1 MSLKEI
7 IPVSFGDL
15 LNYFGISLQSQK
27 DNSFVLHGDVLPTVI
42 VGSVAPILAISSPM
56 TLDVPFTAGS
66 LAAGTAANTVH
77 ADSGAQL
84 SGQYAVT
91 ILFGCDA
98 TAGSDQDYYIQRR
111 DAANAANIW
120 QQEFGFKNSTQLNG
134 QLSFTMRLNTGERL
148 RVLNKMISTFTTE
161 QVSVWLVRT
170 GA

>member
-7 IPVSFGDL
+7 IPVSFADL

-56 TLDVPFTAGS
+56 TLDVPFTAGP

-77 ADSGAQL
+77 ADTGQQL
-84 SGQYAVT
+84 SGTYAVT
-91 ILFGCDA
+91 IIFGCDA

-120 QQEFGFKNSTQLNG
+120 VQEFGFKNSAQING
-134 QLSFTMRLNTGERL
+134 VLSFTMRLNTGERL
-148 RVLNKMISTFTTE
+148 RVINKIVSGFTTE
-161 QVSVWLVRT
+161 QVSIWLVRT

>member
-7 IPVSFGDL
+7 IPVSFADL

-27 DNSFVLHGDVLPTVI
+27 DNTFVLRGDVLPTVI

-77 ADSGAQL
+77 ADTGALASGT
-84 SGQYAVT
+84 YAVT
-91 ILFGCDA
+91 IMFGCDA

-120 QQEFGFKNSTQLNG
+120 QQEFGFKNSAQLNAS
-134 QLSFTMRLNTGERL
+134 LTFTMRLNTGERL
-148 RVLNKMISTFTTE
+148 RVLNKILSTYTTE
-161 QVSVWLVRT
+161 QVSIWAVRT

>member
-7 IPVSFGDL
+7 IPVSFADL

-77 ADSGAQL
+77 ADTGPLL
-84 SGQYAVT
+84 SGTYAVT
-91 ILFGCDA
+91 IMFGVDA
-98 TAGSDQDYYIQRR
+98 QAGSDMDYYIQRR

-120 QQEFGFKNSTQLNG
+120 QQEYGFKNSAQISG
-134 QLSFTMRLNTGERL
+134 VLSFTLRLNTGERL
-148 RVLNKMISTFTTE
+148 RVINKFISTFTTE
-161 QVSVWLVRT
+161 QVSIWLVRT